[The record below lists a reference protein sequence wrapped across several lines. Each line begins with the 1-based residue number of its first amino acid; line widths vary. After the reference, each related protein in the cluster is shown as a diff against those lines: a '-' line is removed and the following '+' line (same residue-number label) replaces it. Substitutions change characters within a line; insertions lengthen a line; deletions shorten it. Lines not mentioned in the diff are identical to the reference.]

1 MKQNILQTKA
11 PWLLRFDWASVVEL
25 NAALCAK
32 THSLHKP
39 SSDGYSECEALWQ
52 SEFQKTA
59 SFLEVLEFL
68 LACHRLSPFCF
79 NNGNTFAAIA
89 RTAIMQLDLD
99 TTAAVVRS
107 AASHYVAGVL
117 RLDELTA
124 TLAEVTIE
132 IEP

>member
-1 MKQNILQTKA
+1 MKQNLLQTEA
-11 PWLLRFDWASVVEL
+11 PWLLKFEWADVISL

-39 SSDGYSECEALWQ
+39 SSDGYSDCEALWE
-52 SEFQKTA
+52 SEFHKT
-59 SFLEVLEFL
+59 STFLEVLDL
-68 LACHRLSPFCF
+68 LLSCHRLSPFCF

-99 TTAAVVRS
+99 TSATIARS
-107 AASHYVAGVL
+107 AAAHYVAGVL

-124 TLAEVTIE
+124 ALAEVTID

>member
-1 MKQNILQTKA
+1 VT
-11 PWLLRFDWASVVEL
+11 SL
-25 NAALCAK
+25 NAAICAK

-39 SSDGYSECEALWQ
+39 SSDGYSECKVLWE
-52 SEFQKTA
+52 SEFCKAA
-59 SFLEVLEFL
+59 SFLEILELL

-99 TTAAVVRS
+99 ANATIALTAAG
-107 AASHYVAGVL
+107 HYVAGVL

-124 TLAEVTIE
+124 ALAEVTIE
-132 IEP
+132 IEA